1 MKNFR
6 LPLLISASLILV
18 LWMNYLANALP
29 LGGITTGEASDRLP
43 NLFTPTGATF
53 SIWGL
58 IYTLLL
64 AYIVAFWIQRPDQLA
79 GEVGA
84 VTQAHSRWLI
94 INFVANIGWILAWH
108 HLLIGLSMGIMLLI
122 LYSLI
127 RMAQTGMRGPQGPRI
142 QHLLR
147 QSATGLYFGWITV
160 ATIAN
165 ATALLVS
172 LQFSGWGISEPQW
185 TSAILLVGAV
195 IASATLIKFKNPM
208 YGIAVIWAL
217 IGIWSKHTDP
227 EQWNFQFPLVI
238 KTTQACLVLVGSA
251 LFYST
256 YSSFTPK
263 TTVR

>member
-6 LPLLISASLILV
+6 LPLLISVSFISV
-18 LWMNYLANALP
+18 LLMNYLANVLP

-64 AYIVAFWIQRPDQLA
+64 AYIVAFWIQRPDQIT
-79 GEVGA
+79 GEAGA
-84 VTQAHSRWLI
+84 VTQAHSRWLV
-94 INFVANIGWILAWH
+94 INFGANVLWILAWH

-122 LYSLI
+122 LHSLI
-127 RMAQTGMRGPQGPRI
+127 RMAQIGMRGPQGLRI

-185 TSAILLVGAV
+185 TSGILLVGAL
-195 IASATLIKFKNPM
+195 IASASLIKFKNPA
-208 YGIAVIWAL
+208 YGVAVLWAL

>member
-18 LWMNYLANALP
+18 LLMNYLANALP

-64 AYIVAFWIQRPDQLA
+64 AYVVVFWIQRPDQIT
-79 GEVGA
+79 GEAGA
-84 VTQAHSRWLI
+84 VTQAHSRWLV
-94 INFVANIGWILAWH
+94 INFAANVLWILAWH

-127 RMAQTGMRGPQGPRI
+127 RMAQIGMRGPQGPRI

-185 TSAILLVGAV
+185 TSGILLVGAL
-195 IASATLIKFKNPM
+195 IASASLIKFKNPA
-208 YGIAVIWAL
+208 YGVAVLWAL

>member
-1 MKNFR
+1 
-6 LPLLISASLILV
+6 
-18 LWMNYLANALP
+18 
-29 LGGITTGEASDRLP
+29 
-43 NLFTPTGATF
+43 
-53 SIWGL
+53 
-58 IYTLLL
+58 
-64 AYIVAFWIQRPDQLA
+64 
-79 GEVGA
+79 
-84 VTQAHSRWLI
+84 
-94 INFVANIGWILAWH
+94 
-108 HLLIGLSMGIMLLI
+108 LIGLSMGIMLLI

-127 RMAQTGMRGPQGPRI
+127 RMAQIGMRGPQGPRI

-172 LQFSGWGISEPQW
+172 LQFSRWGISEPQW
-185 TSAILLVGAV
+185 TSGILLVGAL
-195 IASATLIKFKNPM
+195 IASASLIKFKNPA
-208 YGIAVIWAL
+208 YGVAVLWAL
-217 IGIWSKHTDP
+217 IGIWSKHIDP

>member
-6 LPLLISASLILV
+6 LPLLISVSFISV
-18 LWMNYLANALP
+18 LLMNYLANALP

-64 AYIVAFWIQRPDQLA
+64 AYVVAFWIQRPDQIT
-79 GEVGA
+79 GEAGA
-84 VTQAHSRWLI
+84 VTQAHSRWLV
-94 INFVANIGWILAWH
+94 INFAANVLWILAWH

-122 LYSLI
+122 SYSLI
-127 RMAQTGMRGPQGPRI
+127 RMAQIGMRGPQGPRI
-142 QHLLR
+142 QHLFR

-185 TSAILLVGAV
+185 TSGILLVGAL
-195 IASATLIKFKNPM
+195 IASASLIKFKNPA
-208 YGIAVIWAL
+208 YGVAVLWAL

>member
-6 LPLLISASLILV
+6 LPLLISVSFISV
-18 LWMNYLANALP
+18 LLMNYLANALP

-64 AYIVAFWIQRPDQLA
+64 AYIVAFWIQRPDQIT
-79 GEVGA
+79 GEAGA
-84 VTQAHSRWLI
+84 VTQEHSRWLV
-94 INFVANIGWILAWH
+94 INFAANVLWILAWH

-127 RMAQTGMRGPQGPRI
+127 RMAQIGMRGPQGPRI

-172 LQFSGWGISEPQW
+172 LQFSRWGISEPQW
-185 TSAILLVGAV
+185 TSGILLVGGL
-195 IASATLIKFKNPM
+195 IASASLIKFKNPA
-208 YGIAVIWAL
+208 YGVAVLWAL